1 MTGRTAPSGAW
12 RPPLSL
18 DEYAERARTRLDPA
32 VWDFIEGGAG
42 DERTL
47 AANRA
52 AFDRVRLRPR
62 VLTGAGEGDPS
73 TTVLGRRWAAPVAV
87 APMAYHTLM
96 HPDGE
101 TATARA
107 AGAAGLPLV
116 VSTFAGRSF
125 AEIAAVAGSPLW
137 LQVYCFRDRATTRR
151 LVERAA
157 DAGFEAL
164 MLTADTPRLGRRLR
178 DLRNGF
184 RLPPHITPANLPAD
198 EADYSS
204 PSEHGRTG
212 LDPSLDWSVI
222 AWLRSVSPLPVLVKG
237 VMTAEDARCAIAA
250 GADGIV
256 VSNHGGRQL
265 DGTAATLEVLPRI
278 AAAVDGRCAL
288 LLDGGVRR
296 GRDVLAALAL
306 GADAVLL
313 GRPVLHGLAVAGADG
328 AAGVLDLVLD
338 ELSEAM
344 ALTGT
349 ATAAGADAALL
360 AGPEDTTAVRHR
372 RSGAATTGPE
382 AALLAGPEDTT
393 AVRHRRS
400 GATTTG
406 PEAALLAG
414 PEAPPA
420 AGPEASPA
428 AGPEDTVPARH
439 HAPGAAPRDDRRRPP
454 ESAAGHDRPRP
465 PEPAAEAAAETE
477 AAETTEAAGLRKE
490 DLHRSVSDP
499 VLDTM
504 NFLNEITG
512 RFPDVVS
519 FAPGR
524 PYEEFFDKDEILDHV
539 RRYLD
544 HLAAGGA
551 SDEAIRTALYQYG
564 PTAGQIRGLISDSL
578 RADEGIDAPPGAI
591 VVTVGAQEGMLLALR
606 ALFAGPGD
614 VLLVASPCYVGITG
628 AASLLG
634 VPVRPV
640 EERADGL
647 DVADVEAAVLAER
660 ARGRR
665 PRAFYVVPDHSNPSG
680 NTLSRRA
687 REELL
692 ELAARHDLLILE
704 DSPYRLVSP
713 GAQLPTLKAMDRTRR
728 VVHLGSYAKSVFPGA
743 RVGFVVADQPVRDPS
758 GAESLLA
765 DELAKIKSMVTVNT
779 PALSQAAVAG
789 ALLACG
795 GRLTERNA
803 VPAKHYGEALRVTL
817 EQLDRHFPEDVRDR
831 LGIGWNRPSGGFFLT
846 VRVPFPAD
854 NAALLRSAE
863 DHGVIWT
870 PMAYFYPG
878 PGGERSIRLSFSY
891 LSTARIEDGI
901 ARFAAFLRAET
912 ERSGA
917 TGPTPGRDA

>member
-42 DERTL
+42 DERTR

-151 LVERAA
+151 LVEQAA

-164 MLTADTPRLGRRLR
+164 VLTADTPRLGRRLR
-178 DLRNGF
+178 DLRNDF

-265 DGTAATLEVLPRI
+265 DGTAATLEVLPGI

-328 AAGVLDLVLD
+328 AAGVLNLVLD

-360 AGPEDTTAVRHR
+360 AGPEDTAAVRHR
-372 RSGAATTGPE
+372 RSGAATT
-382 AALLAGPEDTT
+382 
-393 AVRHRRS
+393 
-400 GATTTG
+400 TG
-406 PEAALLAG
+406 PQ
-414 PEAPPA
+414 APP

-439 HAPGAAPRDDRRRPP
+439 HPPGAAPRDDRRHPP

-465 PEPAAEAAAETE
+465 PEPASDAAEAEAAE
-477 AAETTEAAGLRKE
+477 AAEATETAEAAGLRKA